1 MFANFHA
8 CPRYGLIFGGGDTER
23 RAVIKLHIISV
34 KIIVG
39 RYAGI

>member
-8 CPRYGLIFGGGDTER
+8 CPRYGLIYGGGDTER
-23 RAVIKLHIISV
+23 KTIFKLQIISA
-34 KIIVG
+34 KLTVG